1 MAVKQQKKVIISCA
15 VTGAIHTPS
24 LSPYFPATPDQIV
37 QQAVDAYHAGAAIL
51 HIHARNQEGKP
62 VGDFETFGYILSAI
76 KKRCPNAVIGITTG
90 GANGMST
97 EERFSVIDYFKPE
110 MASANGGSMNFSYHK
125 LLNGVEHTKY
135 DWEREYVTRTYDNV
149 FKNTF
154 KDIEYCLRTMVASGT
169 LPEYEVFDL
178 GQLNNLAYF
187 KKEGL
192 LPDPIYIQFVPG
204 VMGGY
209 PASNENVMYLIDQ
222 AKKLLGDNIQY
233 STVAPGRRMFRIA
246 TFMALN
252 GGNVRVGMEDS
263 LYIKPNGELAQD
275 CAAQVIKIKH
285 ILECLDFEIAN
296 ADEAREMLKLKGAS
310 KVSF

>member
-1 MAVKQQKKVIISCA
+1 MAKKVVISCA
-15 VTGAIHTPS
+15 VTGSIHTPS
-24 LSPYFPATPDQIV
+24 LSPNFPATPDQII
-37 QQAVDAYHAGAAIL
+37 QQAVDAYKAGAAVL

-62 VGDFETFGYILSAI
+62 VGDFETFGYILSNI
-76 KKRCPNAVIGITTG
+76 KKQCPEAVIGITTG

-97 EERFSVIDYFKPE
+97 EERFSIIEYFKPE
-110 MASANGGSMNFSYHK
+110 MASANAGSMNFSYHK
-125 LLNGVEHTKY
+125 LLDDVKEVRY
-135 DWEREYVTRTYDNV
+135 DWEKEYVTRTYDNV

-154 KDIEYCLRTMVASGT
+154 KDIEYCIRTMNASGT

-204 VMGGY
+204 VLGGY
-209 PASNENVMYLIDQ
+209 PASNENIMYMIDQ
-222 AKKLLGDNIQY
+222 AKKLMGNNIQY
-233 STVAPGRRMFRIA
+233 STVAPGRRMFRLA

-252 GGNVRVGMEDS
+252 GGNVRVGMEDG
-263 LYIKPNGELAQD
+263 LYLKPNGELAKD
-275 CAAQVIKIKH
+275 CAAQVTKIKN
-285 ILECLDFEIAN
+285 ILESLDYEIACP
-296 ADEAREMLKLKGAS
+296 DEAREMLNLKGAD

>member
-1 MAVKQQKKVIISCA
+1 MAAKQQKKVIISCA

-24 LSPYFPATPDQIV
+24 LSPYFPATPDQII
-37 QQAVDAYHAGAAIL
+37 QQAVDAHRAGAAVV

-62 VGDFETFGYILSAI
+62 VGDFETFGYILSNI
-76 KKRCPNAVIGITTG
+76 KKQCPEVVIGITTG

-110 MASANGGSMNFSYHK
+110 MASANGGSMNFSYHR
-125 LLNGVEHTKY
+125 LLKGVEKPKY
-135 DWEREYVTRTYDNV
+135 DWEEDYVTRTYDNV

-154 KDIEYCLRTMVASGT
+154 KDIEYCLRTMTACGT

-204 VMGGY
+204 VLGGY
-209 PASNENVMYLIDQ
+209 PANNENIMYMIDQ
-222 AKKLLGDNIQY
+222 AKKMLGQDIQY
-233 STVAPGRRMFRIA
+233 STVAPGRRMFRIS

-275 CAAQVIKIKH
+275 CAAQVVKMKH
-285 ILECLDFEIAN
+285 ILESLDFEIASPG
-296 ADEAREMLKLKGAS
+296 EAREMLKLKGAD